1 MFAFVVYAVGI
12 WYAAARWRRRW
23 QSFAWV
29 AAGLFGCVFVA
40 WLHTRL
46 NIYTHGKIY
55 LPILRSLLYPYTGLV
70 VVVGLYIACL
80 PRGNRF
86 HGCCPWCKYDLA
98 GLPRPAKCPEC
109 GRVTVAEVRPA
120 SSAPADWFN
129 AVEVKPSWEGQRL
142 VNRAAGA
149 TPARPAAPPP
159 AIPPWPGVAEPAACV
174 RKEDQ

>member
-12 WYAAARWRRRW
+12 WYAAAKWRRRW
-23 QSFAWV
+23 LSFAWV
-29 AAGLFGCVFVA
+29 GIGFLGCVFVA
-40 WLHTRL
+40 WLHYRL

-80 PRGNRF
+80 PRGNRLE
-86 HGCCPWCKYDLA
+86 GCCPWCRYDLK

-109 GRVTVAEVRPA
+109 GRVSVGPVVGVTSKPE
-120 SSAPADWFN
+120 DWFGP
-129 AVEVKPSWEGQRL
+129 VEVKPSWEGAR
-142 VNRAAGA
+142 VTRAAGA
-149 TPARPAAPPP
+149 KPARSAEPRPEVPR
-159 AIPPWPGVAEPAACV
+159 WPGVAGPALSF

>member
-29 AAGLFGCVFVA
+29 TAGFFGCVFVA

-86 HGCCPWCKYDLA
+86 HGCCPWCKYDLT

-109 GRVTVAEVRPA
+109 GRVTVAAMRQIA
-120 SSAPADWFN
+120 SDPADWFN
-129 AVEVKPSWEGQRL
+129 PVELKPSWEGNR
-142 VNRAAGA
+142 VNPATGA
-149 TPARPAAPPP
+149 TPARQAELQRATPR
-159 AIPPWPGVAEPAACV
+159 WPGVAEPAACV